1 MQRQPKGTWAMRVK
15 PRTMFAPERSK
26 TMSVSVDEPEMMI
39 AAQPPKNVAVAK
51 VYALMEK
58 SI

>member
-1 MQRQPKGTWAMRVK
+1 MRVK